1 MVKKLSAILFI
12 LIFLFSAVTA
22 AEEQNMQKLLQI
34 EKEVQTAEENH
45 DIAKIDKLKEEAAG
59 YVNNIKTAEKYNE
72 IFPDLPNHDSDL
84 NGVVEKLAETLNRKE
99 LFSVM
104 EIFPD
109 VHSISDVHRSILDQ
123 SSSLKEIHELIDK
136 LPQNNYVFHSIK
148 SRAVKFVD
156 DIESAEYFK
165 EIFPELDSYDKEVR
179 EIYRKLKTRLT
190 REELIKFNQIF
201 DSQKFNSIDSLILE
215 KSQNISDVLD
225 TVERYPDLKTY
236 YPSKIEKMAYKF
248 VNNRNTAQLFL
259 DNFPDSDTR
268 YIEGAEKY
276 LDEDYMREDEADT
289 SGKTDQQKEPDQQEK
304 SQTQNTSVEGSGSV
318 DTNENTN
325 ETDKKNGQITEKNQN
340 TANNIS
346 AENKTDGYT
355 KLLQVEEKINA
366 GEIRKSSAM
375 RDSIDYVD
383 SIKSAKKFK
392 DIFYSSID
400 NRTASDIINNLKDNL
415 SREDVYQLTLIFSEF
430 PAVRDAIYSYIDK
443 SRNLD
448 QVIDASEQFTDHKY
462 QSKSQ
467 KKGLE
472 FVSDLSTAYEYKKHF
487 FEHVEI
493 GNTAANSKIYDFVIA
508 HLNNAENIEEAVE
521 ISRKF
526 DDIYS
531 RASMEKAAADLVVS
545 KESLLKFVSYYPVEN
560 VWMGSIL
567 EQLSDSELLE
577 TARNFEKKD
586 IEDKARSIYFNQS
599 ETYQEFKNVIDYFPE
614 YKAEAVDIV
623 LNSIDNIDEAVEI
636 KNFIPELTDHIKEIA
651 FDKVDDLYSAE
662 VFKNN
667 FDAGDKKAAVVKKLI
682 RRIDEDDLSE
692 LIDLYDISKNEDKI
706 YYLNQNYRRIKQEYN
721 RISSE
726 NPQFQLQGEIED
738 RTRNELY
745 IWGKAIPLNA
755 PPNVYGTLLDDSN
768 IYVVDYDKN
777 NINVNFYAAQG
788 KYLLKKTTGKGNF
801 GQDVPVWIYGDM
813 PEELRNIENELMKI
827 NAEISNLEL

>member
-1 MVKKLSAILFI
+1 MISMVKKTTAILFI
-12 LIFLFSAVTA
+12 LIFLFSAVSA

-45 DIAKIDKLKEEAAG
+45 DIAKINKLKEEAAG
-59 YVNNIKTAEKYNE
+59 YVNNIKTAEKYKK

-99 LFSVM
+99 LFTIM

-123 SSSLKEIHELIDK
+123 SKSLKEIHELIDK

-201 DSQKFNSIDSLILE
+201 DSQKFNSIDNLILE

-248 VNNRNTAQLFL
+248 VEDRNTAQLFL
-259 DNFPDSDTR
+259 DNFSDSDTR

-289 SGKTDQQKEPDQQEK
+289 SGKTDQQET
-304 SQTQNTSVEGSGSV
+304 SQTQNKSVEGSGSA
-318 DTNENTN
+318 DTNDNTYKTGKKD
-325 ETDKKNGQITEKNQN
+325 EQRTDADKSS
-340 TANNIS
+340 ANNIS
-346 AENKTDGYT
+346 AENKTDDYN
-355 KLLQVEEKINA
+355 KLLKVEEKINA
-366 GEIRKSSAM
+366 GKTEESSAM
-375 RDSIDYVD
+375 RDSINYVN

-392 DIFYSSID
+392 DIFYSSLN
-400 NRTASDIINNLKDNL
+400 NRTAFDIINNLKSNL

-448 QVIDASEQFTDHKY
+448 EVIDASKQFTDHKY

-472 FVSDLSTAYEYKKHF
+472 FVSDLSTAYKYKKHF

-508 HLNNAENIEEAVE
+508 HLNDAENIDEAVE
-521 ISRKF
+521 ISGKF

-531 RASMEKAAADLVVS
+531 RASMEKAASDLVVS
-545 KESLLKFVSYYPVEN
+545 KESLRKFVSYYPAEN
-560 VWMGSIL
+560 VWMESIL
-567 EQLSDSELLE
+567 KQLSDSELLE

-599 ETYQEFKNVIDYFPE
+599 ETYQEFKNVINYFPE

-623 LNSIDNIDEAVEI
+623 LNSIDNVDEAVEI
-636 KNFIPELTDHIKEIA
+636 KNFIPELTDHIKKIA
-651 FDKVDDLYSAE
+651 FDKVDNLYSAE

-667 FDAGDKKAAVVKKLI
+667 FDADDKKSAVVKKLI
-682 RRIDEDDLSE
+682 RRLNKNDLAE
-692 LIDLYDISKNEDKI
+692 LIDLYGISKNEDKI
-706 YYLNQNYRRIKQEYN
+706 YYLNQNYRRTKQEYN
-721 RISSE
+721 KISAE
-726 NPQFQLQGEIED
+726 NPQFQLQGKIED

-777 NINVNFYAAQG
+777 NINANFYAAQG
-788 KYLLKKTTGKGNF
+788 KYLLKKTTGKGNL
-801 GQDVPVWIYGDM
+801 GQNVPVWIYGDM
-813 PEELRNIENELMKI
+813 PEELKNIENELMKI
-827 NAEISNLEL
+827 NVEINNLEL